1 MRHGVECTADL
12 IDAALRE
19 DGRFQQL
26 KMLGKG
32 SFGCVCQA
40 RNLGNE
46 EVVAIKML
54 PRSEV
59 RTECGS
65 AGPETRCTA

>member
-1 MRHGVECTADL
+1 M
-12 IDAALRE
+12 IDVALRE

-40 RNLGNE
+40 RSLENE
-46 EVVAIKML
+46 EVVAIKLL
-54 PRSEV
+54 PRCEV
-59 RTECGS
+59 RRES
-65 AGPETRCTA
+65 VAALS

>member
-1 MRHGVECTADL
+1 M
-12 IDAALRE
+12 IDVALRE

-40 RNLGNE
+40 RSLENE
-46 EVVAIKML
+46 EVVAIKLL

-59 RTECGS
+59 GRES
-65 AGPETRCTA
+65 VAALS